1 MQALRDKTMSVTGKI
16 MIRNGSKKS
25 ASATL
30 LRLPRRAGNFLL
42 AGLLGYSIGAG
53 ALLAGALAASV
64 LPAQAPLSEIGLT
77 LQTEQTAAA
86 QPMPPMPDQV
96 YDARFHE
103 GAADL
108 EQPASFAGIDPFIT
122 GPVPK

>member
-30 LRLPRRAGNFLL
+30 LRLLRRAGNFLL
-42 AGLLGYSIGAG
+42 AGLLGYSIGAS
-53 ALLAGALAASV
+53 ALVAGALAASV
-64 LPAQAPLSEIGLT
+64 LPAQAPLSETGLT
-77 LQTEQTAAA
+77 LQTEQTVAA
-86 QPMPPMPDQV
+86 QPMPDQV

-108 EQPASFAGIDPFIT
+108 ERPASFAGIDPFIT

>member
-1 MQALRDKTMSVTGKI
+1 MSVTGKI
-16 MIRNGSKKS
+16 MIRKGSKKS
-25 ASATL
+25 TSATL

-53 ALLAGALAASV
+53 ALIAGALAASV
-64 LPAQAPLSEIGLT
+64 LPAQAPLPETELT
-77 LQTEQTAAA
+77 LQTEQTAAE

>member
-1 MQALRDKTMSVTGKI
+1 MSVTGKI
-16 MIRNGSKKS
+16 MTRYLSPLS
-25 ASATL
+25 ASVAR
-30 LRLPRRAGNFLL
+30 LRLPSRAGNFLL
-42 AGLLGYSIGAG
+42 AGIIGYGVSAGLLV
-53 ALLAGALAASV
+53 AGALAASV
-64 LPAQAPLSEIGLT
+64 IPAQAPLPDSALT
-77 LQTEQTAAA
+77 LQTTKTAAA
-86 QPMPPMPDQV
+86 QPMPPMPEQA